1 MAYFYAELYRNTAY
15 LAVHWI
21 LTLSFAAMFLLFS
34 AGMFAST
41 LQLAVLN
48 STTIENLSRKT
59 KVWYLAVYMPRPEEV
74 MRRRGDNRGT
84 ALRTITYP
92 RPPQEQQALLQQSRS
107 PPAHTSTLTSPSP

>member
-41 LQLAVLN
+41 FQLAVIN
-48 STTIENLSRKT
+48 STTVENLSRKI
-59 KVWYLAVYMPRPEEV
+59 KVWYLAIYMPRPEEI
-74 MRRRGDNRGT
+74 MRRRENSGGT
-84 ALRTITYP
+84 PLRTIRYP
-92 RPPQEQQALLQQSRS
+92 RPPKEQHVSLQQSES
-107 PPAHTSTLTSPSP
+107 L